1 MHVFIAGIIQAN
13 RSDKLIESQDYRTK
27 ITDALKRHVPDVQIT
42 DPFAANPNSVDYDD
56 VKARYTFLTN
66 TKRAADVDVLL
77 AYVPLPSMGTAM
89 EMWEAS
95 QSGVY
100 VVAVTPYIHNWA
112 MKFTSDE
119 ILPDLESL
127 IAGIENGRIFQWAQK
142 RKAVSRKP

>member
-13 RSDKLIESQDYRTK
+13 RSDKLIESQDYRAK

-42 DPFAANPNSVDYDD
+42 DPFAANPHSVDYDD

-142 RKAVSRKP
+142 REAVSR

>member
-1 MHVFIAGIIQAN
+1 MHIFIAGIMQAN
-13 RSDKLIESQDYRTK
+13 RSDKFIESQDYRAR
-27 ITDALKRHVPDVQIT
+27 ITEALHAHVPDVQIT
-42 DPFAANPNSVDYDD
+42 DPFAANPNSVHYDD
-56 VKARYTFLTN
+56 DTARYTFLTN

-95 QSGVY
+95 QSGAY

-127 IAGIENGRIFQWAQK
+127 ITAIENGRIHQWGQK
-142 RKAVSRKP
+142 RNNS